1 MNVMDGDVSELA
13 HRATNPHP
21 LCVLCDVF
29 VLLVVLVVLVLRIYM
44 RERSDGTNKEEEEW
58 GREGPSF

>member
-1 MNVMDGDVSELA
+1 
-13 HRATNPHP
+13 
-21 LCVLCDVF
+21 VLCDVF